1 VADLFFRLRIL
12 FFLLALLFPCIVFAQ
27 GLDLPF
33 TGISPEDRARL
44 EAGEYVFRNLD
55 SPEEIS
61 FRGTGGEADH
71 IRSVL
76 KEVDPNFVAE
86 IMMVIPVDRERDN
99 LEYIRERLLDVTL
112 FDGIPYYSER
122 NEKFYPLYAN
132 TKILSSE
139 ETSSGRNTVVAYHKM
154 KPFDPQELIY
164 HYTLNDGVFLFE
176 SRNHGHLYYKGVRA
190 VREGNMVSL
199 LWIRDEG
206 ENLVVYGVGGAS
218 AFTFFGLFGERL
230 NDSFVGRVNA
240 FFSWFHEKFLPEL
253 KFEK

>member
-1 VADLFFRLRIL
+1 MFYRLRIL
-12 FFLLALLFPCIVFAQ
+12 FFLLILLFPGFIFAQ
-27 GLDLPF
+27 DAALPF
-33 TGISPEDRARL
+33 SGILSKEMARL

-55 SPEEIS
+55 SPDKIS
-61 FRGTGGEADH
+61 FRGTGMEADR

-76 KEVDPNFVAE
+76 DDVDPNFVAE
-86 IMMVIPVDRERDN
+86 ILMVIPVDPERDN
-99 LEYIRERLLDVTL
+99 LQYIRDKLLDVTL

-132 TKILSSE
+132 TKIISSE

-164 HYTLNDGVFLFE
+164 HYTLNNRVFLFE

-190 VREGNMVSL
+190 VRAGNMVSL
-199 LWIRDEG
+199 LWIKDEG
-206 ENLVVYGVGGAS
+206 EKLIVYGVGGAS

-240 FFSWFHEKFLPEL
+240 FFSWFYEEFLPDL
-253 KFEK
+253 KF